1 MQTST
6 MNGRVYLV
14 GTGAGDPEL
23 LAARAVHILRTAE
36 VVLHDDSVPVEI
48 LDLLP
53 ASTQVRNVDKLGAE
67 PEHLHEKI
75 HSLLISAARE
85 GHQVVR
91 LMATDPVQSALA
103 GELTEPLAQAG
114 IAFEVVS
121 GAPTAAGAA
130 AGANSR

>member
-1 MQTST
+1 MKGT
-6 MNGRVYLV
+6 VYLM
-14 GTGAGDPEL
+14 GTGSGDPEL

-36 VVLHDDSVPVEI
+36 VVLHDDSVPSEI

-53 ASTQVRNVDKLGAE
+53 ASTQVRNVHKLGAE

-91 LMATDPVQSALA
+91 LMATDPTQAALA

-114 IAFEVVS
+114 VKFELIPGPAIAV
-121 GAPTAAGAA
+121 GATAGT
-130 AGANSR
+130 NSR